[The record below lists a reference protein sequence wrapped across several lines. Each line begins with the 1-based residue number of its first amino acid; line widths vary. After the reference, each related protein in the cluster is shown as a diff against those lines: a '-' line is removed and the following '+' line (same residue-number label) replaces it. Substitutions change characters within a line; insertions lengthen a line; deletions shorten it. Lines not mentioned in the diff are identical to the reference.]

1 MSTPS
6 PGVAGAVK
14 NGAPTGD
21 TRFKPG
27 NPGRPR
33 GARNRS
39 TLALEALLDGEAEA
53 ITRKAIALA
62 KEGDIA
68 AIRLCLDRITP
79 VRRDRPVMFD
89 LPIVEAAADLPKAT
103 NALLQAVA
111 SGELTPS
118 EASDIGKA
126 VEAHVRAIELT
137 DVQAR
142 LAKLEGLGK

>member
-1 MSTPS
+1 M
-6 PGVAGAVK
+6 
-14 NGAPTGD
+14 
-21 TRFKPG
+21 
-27 NPGRPR
+27 
-33 GARNRS
+33 
-39 TLALEALLDGEAEA
+39 LDGEAEE
-53 ITRKAIALA
+53 ITRKAIELA

-89 LPIVEAAADLPKAT
+89 LPIIEAAADLPKAT

-111 SGELTPS
+111 FGELTPS

-126 VEAHVRAIELT
+126 VDAHVKAIELT

-142 LAKLEGLGK
+142 LAKLEGGGK

>member
-1 MSTPS
+1 MSTAS
-6 PGVAGAVK
+6 RGVADAVK
-14 NGAPTGD
+14 NDGHTAN

-39 TLALEALLDGEAEA
+39 TLALEALLDGEAGE
-53 ITRKAIALA
+53 ITRKAIELA
-62 KEGDIA
+62 KEGDIT
-68 AIRLCLDRITP
+68 AIRLCLDRIAP
-79 VRRDRPVMFD
+79 ARKDRPVVFE
-89 LPIVEAAADLPKAT
+89 LPAIETTADLPKAT
-103 NALLQAVA
+103 NALLRAVA

-126 VEAHVRAIELT
+126 VDAHVRAIELT

-142 LAKLEGLGK
+142 LARLENLGK

>member
-1 MSTPS
+1 MSTPI
-6 PGVAGAVK
+6 PCVADAVK
-14 NGAPTGD
+14 NGGHTGD

-27 NPGRPR
+27 NPGRPP

-39 TLALEALLDGEAEA
+39 TLALEALLDGEAEE
-53 ITRKAIALA
+53 ITRKAIELA

-89 LPIVEAAADLPKAT
+89 LPIIEAAADLPKAT

-111 SGELTPS
+111 FGELTPS

-126 VEAHVRAIELT
+126 VDAHVKAIELT

-142 LAKLEGLGK
+142 LAKLEGGGK

>member
-14 NGAPTGD
+14 NDGHTRD
-21 TRFKPG
+21 TRFKSG

-39 TLALEALLDGEAEA
+39 TLALEALLDGEAEE
-53 ITRKAIALA
+53 ITRKAIELA

-89 LPIVEAAADLPKAT
+89 LPIIEAAADLPKAT

-126 VEAHVRAIELT
+126 IDAHVRAIELT

-142 LAKLEGLGK
+142 LAKLESLGK